1 MIQRIQTIWLLI
13 SAISSGFLIK
23 GGIVN
28 FIDKTGQ
35 KYFTG
40 FSGIYKLTESGQE
53 IVTSSVP
60 LAVLII
66 LIPLLSL
73 ISILFFKSRRIQKV
87 LTLILVTLSLC
98 LIILV
103 TYYSYMLIKSYDTEL
118 VFGIKMVIPL
128 IILIAVILAYR
139 GISSD
144 DRLVKSYDRLR

>member
-28 FIDKTGQ
+28 FIDKTGH

-40 FSGIYKLTESGQE
+40 FSGIYKLNESGQE

-103 TYYSYMLIKSYDTEL
+103 TYYSYILMKSYDTEF
-118 VFGIKMVIPL
+118 VFGIKMVLPL

>member
-40 FSGIYKLTESGQE
+40 FSGIYKLNESGQE
-53 IVTSSVP
+53 IVTSSTP